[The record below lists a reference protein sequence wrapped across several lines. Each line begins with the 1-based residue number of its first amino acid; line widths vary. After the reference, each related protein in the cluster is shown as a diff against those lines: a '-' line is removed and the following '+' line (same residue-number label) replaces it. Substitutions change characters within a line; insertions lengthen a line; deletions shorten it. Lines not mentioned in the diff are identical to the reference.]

1 MVWGTEQCVP
11 DSVHHAGWQ
20 RYLSPGSAGAYAFA
34 MLLVVIASLVRWGVG
49 LLGQEVFIFAAY
61 YPVVLFA
68 TYVGGSTVG
77 AFSALLSAAIAW
89 WAFIPPYF
97 SYTPLTTG
105 LETKLGAF
113 LFASAL
119 IIWGADHYRKLRK
132 RLEDEESFRKLA
144 VEELAHRLKN
154 KLATIQS
161 IISFQLRDEPLVR
174 DAILRRLSALA
185 ATDDLIM
192 AAQGHGARIRDIL
205 STEFAPYDAARISM
219 EGPDCRLSPKL
230 ALTMSLLIHELATN
244 AAKYGALS
252 NSAGKLSL
260 DWSLSDGR
268 LNLEWREIGGP
279 TVDPPK
285 HRGFGT
291 RLFLRALDQ
300 FGGNVEATFASTG
313 LVCKMT
319 FQIPGSTQTVV
330 PEIIGNGA
338 KVFVA
343 D

>member
-1 MVWGTEQCVP
+1 VP
-11 DSVHHAGWQ
+11 DSASNSRPDWRRH
-20 RYLSPGSAGAYAFA
+20 LSPGPAGAYAFA
-34 MLLVVIASLVRWGVG
+34 VFLVIIASLVRWGIG
-49 LLGQEVFIFAAY
+49 FIAEEGFVFAVY

-68 TYVGGSTVG
+68 TYVGGSAVG
-77 AFSALLSAAIAW
+77 VFAALLSAVIAW
-89 WAFIPPYF
+89 WAFIPPHF
-97 SYTPLTTG
+97 MYTPLTPG
-105 LETKLGAF
+105 LEIRLAAF
-113 LFASAL
+113 LFSSGL
-119 IIWGADHYRKLRK
+119 IVWGADHYRRLMK
-132 RLEDEESFRKLA
+132 RLEDEEAFRKLA

-154 KLATIQS
+154 KLATIQA
-161 IISFQLRDEPLVR
+161 IISFQLREEPLIR

-230 ALTMSLLIHELATN
+230 ALTMSLLVHELATN

-252 NSAGKLSL
+252 NSVGKLSL
-260 DWSLSDGR
+260 EWSLSDAR
-268 LNLEWREIGGP
+268 LNLEWRESGGP
-279 TVDPPK
+279 SVDPPN

-313 LVCKMT
+313 LVCKMSVL
-319 FQIPGSTQTVV
+319 IPESTPTIV
-330 PEIIGNGA
+330 PETIETSP
-338 KVFVA
+338 KVFAA